1 MTGTA
6 DTKPVPGGKDV
17 LVDAATTGEQEPVV
31 RTTSG

>member
-1 MTGTA
+1 MYKTHLTNR
-6 DTKPVPGGKDV
+6 GKEV